1 MPLTTPPVRYDL
13 IRLGGGLDQ
22 VTPTLSLPPGVAR
35 RAANFECSITGGYT
49 RITGYERFDGRPS
62 PSEAVY
68 NILVCSITGSV
79 SVGNTVTGASSA
91 ATGYVIAVT
100 STNIVITK
108 EVGTFVATEALNVSA
123 SPVAT
128 ITSIQGVSADGLTD
142 ATYKNAAAD
151 VYRADI
157 TTVPGT
163 GSILGVAYYNG
174 NLYAWRLT
182 SMYKS
187 TSSGWTAVALGKE
200 LSFTAAGGL
209 ISATGTITLATGA
222 AGSIDTLTVNGV
234 SIISGAVNYVTSL
247 AATATALAANINA
260 HTSVPDYTA
269 SAVGTTVTITAA
281 TAGVGPNGFVVAATY
296 TTLTGSTTNMTG
308 GAAGSTLADGI
319 VITGV
324 TSGATATVSRV
335 VLQSGSFAA
344 GTAAGRFIFATQ
356 TGTFQ
361 SEFVKNASNVNIASI
376 AGNSSNITL
385 TTGGRYET
393 VIANFGGGTANY
405 KLYGCDGVNRAFEF
419 DGTTFVS
426 IATGM
431 TVDTPN
437 HIAFHKQHLFLS
449 FGASVQF
456 SGLGYPYQWTPLLG
470 AGEIALNASVTNL
483 LVLPGDQ
490 SSGALGIY
498 TRNDTSVL
506 YGTSSANFSLSAF
519 NTGTGAYA
527 YTAQNMDQAYVL
539 DDRGIMS
546 LGTSLN
552 FGNFVPASLSM
563 TIPRFINTHR
573 QLSVG
578 STVNRDKGQYRVF
591 FSDGTGLYMT
601 ILNGRVLGTMPVE
614 FADAINCCI
623 DSESPNGGTVQFFGS
638 TNGYVYQMDMGTS
651 FDGTAIAS
659 NINLVYNSIKSPRI
673 LKRYRKASVELT
685 GDSYAEIQFG
695 YDLGYRTLALTQ
707 AADASYQNDLRSN
720 YWDEMIWDNF
730 VWDGADTSPSEIEV
744 TGTAEN
750 MAIRISTVS
759 DLFEP
764 FTVNNIIVH
773 YTQRRGLR

>member
-1 MPLTTPPVRYDL
+1 MPLTTPAVQYDL
-13 IRLGGGLDQ
+13 IRLSGGLDQ
-22 VTPTLSLPPGVAR
+22 VTPTVSLPPGVAR
-35 RAANFECSITGGYT
+35 RASNFECSITGGYT

-62 PSEAVY
+62 PSDAVY
-68 NILVCSITGSV
+68 NIFVCAITGSV
-79 SVGNTVTGASSA
+79 VVGNTVTGVTSA

-100 STNIVITK
+100 STTIVITK
-108 EVGTFVATEALNVSA
+108 EVGTFVAAETLNVGV

-142 ATYKNAAAD
+142 VTYKNAAAD
-151 VYRADI
+151 IYRADI
-157 TTVPGT
+157 TLVS
-163 GSILGVAYYNG
+163 GSGSVLGVAYYNG
-174 NLYAWRLT
+174 TLYAWRST

-187 TSSGWTAVALGKE
+187 TSSGWSAVSLGRE
-200 LSFTAAGGL
+200 LSFTAGGGL
-209 ISATGTITLATGA
+209 VSATGTIILASGA
-222 AGSIDTLTVNGV
+222 GGSIDTLTVNGV
-234 SIISGAVNYVTSL
+234 SIISGAVSYVTSL
-247 AATATALAANINA
+247 AATATALAANINSY
-260 HTSVPDYTA
+260 TSTPDYSA
-269 SAVGTTVTITAA
+269 SAVSTTVTITAV
-281 TAGVGPNGFVVAATY
+281 TGGTGSNGYVVAATY

-319 VITGV
+319 AITGV

-344 GTAAGRFIFATQ
+344 GTAVGRFIFATQ

-361 SEFVKNASNVNIASI
+361 SEFVKNSVNVNIATI

-393 VIANFGGGTANY
+393 VVANFGGGTANY

-419 DGTTFVS
+419 DGTTFVP

-437 HIAFHKQHLFLS
+437 HITFHKQHLFLA

-456 SGLGYPYQWTPLLG
+456 SSLGYPYQWTPLLG
-470 AGEIALNASVTNL
+470 AGEIAMNSAVTNL

-506 YGTSSANFSLSAF
+506 YGTSSATFSLSAF

-601 ILNGRVLGTMPVE
+601 TLNGKILGSMPIE
-614 FADAINCCI
+614 FTNPVNCCV
-623 DSESPNGGTVQFFGS
+623 DSEAPTGGTVQFFGS
-638 TNGYVYQMDMGTS
+638 TNGYVYQMDKGTS
-651 FDGTAIAS
+651 FDGAS
-659 NINLVYNSIKSPRI
+659 IPANFSLVYNSIKSPRI
-673 LKRYRKASVELT
+673 FKRYRKASVELS

-695 YDLGYRTLALTQ
+695 YDLGYRTLALSQ
-707 AADASYQNDLRSN
+707 SDDASYQNDLRSS
-720 YWDEMIWDNF
+720 YWDDMSWDNF
-730 VWDGADTSPSEIEV
+730 AWDGSDISPSEIEV
-744 TGTAEN
+744 NGTAVN
-750 MAIRISTVS
+750 MAIRISSVS
-759 DLFEP
+759 DLFKP
-764 FTVNNIIVH
+764 FTVNTLIVH